1 MKKMMALTRISSL
14 FQKKQDPF
22 FRLLVE
28 QSEKT
33 LQGMNALESFMKHPE
48 IPLAKEVERLEN
60 EADEKRRTLIQELN
74 RSFVTPID
82 REDIFALSRAVDD
95 ILDYGY
101 ATINEMLT
109 LDVKPN
115 DYLTSMVITLR
126 EATNEIYLALTQL
139 GKQPRG
145 ILTHASRAKE
155 LENEVEL
162 IYHKALSKLFTRADS
177 ISEVLYLLK
186 LREIY
191 RHLSNAADRV
201 DGAGNALS
209 DIAVKIT

>member
-1 MKKMMALTRISSL
+1 MSFPWFLKF
-14 FQKKQDPF
+14 FQKKKDPF
-22 FRLLVE
+22 FELLIK

-33 LQGMNALESFMKHPE
+33 LQGIAALESFMKSPD
-48 IPLAKEVERLEN
+48 ISLAKEVERVEG
-60 EADEKRRTLIQELN
+60 EADEVRRVLIQELN

-101 ATINEMLT
+101 MTINEMLT
-109 LDVKPN
+109 LGVKPN
-115 DYLTSMVITLR
+115 DYLASMVITLK
-126 EATNEIYLALTQL
+126 EATDEINLAILQL
-139 GKQPRG
+139 RNNPRDV
-145 ILTHASRAKE
+145 LQHASRAKK

-162 IYHKALSKLFTRADS
+162 IYHQALSKLFNGADN
-177 ISEVLYLLK
+177 ISEVLYILK

-191 RHLSNAADRV
+191 RHLSNAADRI
-201 DGAGNALS
+201 DGAGNTLS

>member
-1 MKKMMALTRISSL
+1 MDLSRFLSF
-14 FQKKQDPF
+14 FQKRKDPF
-22 FRLLVE
+22 FELLIK

-33 LQGMNALESFMKHPE
+33 LQGMTALESFMKNPE
-48 IPLAKEVERLEN
+48 ISLAKEVESAEG
-60 EADEKRRTLIQELN
+60 EADEVRRILIGELN

-82 REDIFALSRAVDD
+82 REDIFALSRSVDD

-101 ATINEMLT
+101 TTVNEMMT
-109 LDVKPN
+109 LDIKPN

-126 EATNEIYLALTQL
+126 KATSEINTAILHLRNN
-139 GKQPRG
+139 PRDV
-145 ILTHASRAKE
+145 LEHASKAKR

-162 IYHKALSKLFTRADS
+162 TYHKALSKLFTGARN
-177 ISEVLYLLK
+177 ISEVLYILK

-201 DGAGNALS
+201 DSAGNALS

>member
-1 MKKMMALTRISSL
+1 MDFSRFLRI
-14 FQKKQDPF
+14 FQKRKDPF
-22 FRLLVE
+22 FDLLIQ

-33 LQGMNALESFMKHPE
+33 LQGITALESFMKNPD
-48 IPLAKEVERLEN
+48 IALAKEVEKAEG
-60 EADEKRRTLIQELN
+60 EADEVRRILIQELN
-74 RSFVTPID
+74 QSFVTPID

-95 ILDYGY
+95 ILDYGN
-101 ATINEMLT
+101 TTVSEMLT
-109 LDVKPN
+109 LEVKPN
-115 DYLTSMVITLR
+115 DYLVSMVITLK
-126 EATNEIYLALTQL
+126 EATSEINLAILQL
-139 GKQPRG
+139 KNHPRE
-145 ILTHASRAKE
+145 ILRHASRAKK

-162 IYHKALSKLFTRADS
+162 IYHKALSKLFVGARN
-177 ISEVLYLLK
+177 INEVLYILK

>member
-1 MKKMMALTRISSL
+1 MGFSKFLDI
-14 FQKKQDPF
+14 FQKRKDPF
-22 FRLLVE
+22 FELLIK

-33 LQGMNALESFMKHPE
+33 LQGMTALELFMKSPE
-48 IPLAKEVERLEN
+48 ISLAKEVTRLEG
-60 EADEKRRTLIQELN
+60 EADEVRRELIQELN

-82 REDIFALSRAVDD
+82 REDIFSLSRAVDD

-101 ATINEMLT
+101 MTVNEMLT
-109 LDVKPN
+109 LDISPN
-115 DYLTSMVITLR
+115 DYLASMVITLK
-126 EATNEIYLALTQL
+126 EATSEINMATLQLRNKPQDVLA
-139 GKQPRG
+139 
-145 ILTHASRAKE
+145 HASKAKK

-162 IYHKALSKLFTRADS
+162 IYHKAISKLFTEAKD
-177 ISEVLYLLK
+177 IDEVLYILK

-201 DGAGNALS
+201 DVAGNSLS

>member
-1 MKKMMALTRISSL
+1 MELSRFLSV
-14 FQKKQDPF
+14 FQKKKDPF
-22 FRLLVE
+22 YELLIK

-33 LQGMNALESFMKHPE
+33 LQGITALEAFMKNPD
-48 IPLAKEVERLEN
+48 ISLAKEVERVEG
-60 EADEKRRTLIQELN
+60 EADEVRRTLIQELN
-74 RSFVTPID
+74 QSFVTPID
-82 REDIFALSRAVDD
+82 REDIFALSRWVDD

-101 ATINEMLT
+101 TTVNEMLT

-115 DYLTSMVITLR
+115 DYITSMVITLR
-126 EATNEIYLALTQL
+126 EATGEINTAILQL
-139 GKQPRG
+139 RNDPKD
-145 ILTHASRAKE
+145 ILKHASRAKH

-162 IYHKALSKLFTRADS
+162 IYHKALSKLFNGATD
-177 ISEVLYLLK
+177 ISEVVYILK

-191 RHLSNAADRV
+191 RHLSNAADRI

>member
-1 MKKMMALTRISSL
+1 MSFSRFLNI
-14 FQKKQDPF
+14 FQKKKDPF
-22 FRLLVE
+22 FELLIK

-33 LQGMNALESFMKHPE
+33 LQGITALEAFMKNPN
-48 IPLAKEVERLEN
+48 ISLAKEVESAEG
-60 EADEKRRTLIQELN
+60 EADEVRRILIQELN
-74 RSFVTPID
+74 QSFVTPID

-95 ILDYGY
+95 ILDYGNT
-101 ATINEMLT
+101 TINEMLT

-115 DYLTSMVITLR
+115 DYLCSMVITLR
-126 EATNEIYLALTQL
+126 EATSEINQAILHLRNN
-139 GKQPRG
+139 PRNV
-145 ILTHASRAKE
+145 LEHASKAKK

-162 IYHKALSKLFTRADS
+162 IYHQALSKLFTGACD
-177 ISEVLYLLK
+177 IKEVLYILK

-201 DGAGNALS
+201 DGAGNSLS

>member
-1 MKKMMALTRISSL
+1 MDISRVFSI
-14 FQKKQDPF
+14 FQKKNDPF
-22 FRLLVE
+22 FELLSK

-33 LQGMNALESFMKHPE
+33 LQGITVLESFMKSPE
-48 IPLAKEVERLEN
+48 ISLAKEVERVEG
-60 EADEKRRTLIQELN
+60 EADEVRRTLVQELN

-82 REDIFALSRAVDD
+82 REDIFSLSRAVDD

-101 ATINEMLT
+101 MTINEMLT

-115 DYLTSMVITLR
+115 DYLTSMVITLK
-126 EATNEIYLALTQL
+126 EATGEINQATQQL
-139 GKQPRG
+139 RYNCQDV
-145 ILTHASRAKE
+145 LQHASRAKK

-162 IYHKALSKLFTRADS
+162 IYHKALSKLFNEAKD
-177 ISEVLYLLK
+177 ISEVLYILK

-201 DGAGNALS
+201 DVAGNSLS

>member
-1 MKKMMALTRISSL
+1 MGFSRVLSI
-14 FQKKQDPF
+14 FQKKRDPF
-22 FRLLVE
+22 FELLIK

-33 LQGMNALESFMKHPE
+33 LQGITALELFMRNPE
-48 IPLAKEVERLEN
+48 ISLAKEVERVEE
-60 EADEKRRTLIQELN
+60 EADEVRRALIQELN

-82 REDIFALSRAVDD
+82 REDIFSLSRALDD

-101 ATINEMLT
+101 MTVNEMMT
-109 LDVKPN
+109 LGISPN
-115 DYLTSMVITLR
+115 DYLASMVITLR
-126 EATNEIYLALTQL
+126 EASGEINLATLEL
-139 GKQPRG
+139 RNDPADVLR
-145 ILTHASRAKE
+145 HASRAKK

-162 IYHKALSKLFTRADS
+162 IYHKAISKLFTEAHD
-177 ISEVLYLLK
+177 IPEVLYILK

-201 DGAGNALS
+201 DVAGNSLS

>member
-1 MKKMMALTRISSL
+1 MSFSRFLNV
-14 FQKKQDPF
+14 FQKKKDPF
-22 FRLLVE
+22 FGLLIK

-33 LQGMNALESFMKHPE
+33 LQGITALERYMKQPD
-48 IPLAKEVERLEN
+48 ISLAKEVERLEG
-60 EADEKRRTLIQELN
+60 EADEVRRTLIQELN
-74 RSFVTPID
+74 RSFVTPLD

-101 ATINEMLT
+101 TTVNEMLT

-115 DYLTSMVITLR
+115 DYLCSMVITLR
-126 EATNEIYLALTQL
+126 EAASEISIATSQL
-139 GKQPRG
+139 NHQPG
-145 ILTHASRAKE
+145 DVLKHASRAKE
-155 LENEVEL
+155 LENQVEL
-162 IYHKALSKLFTRADS
+162 IYHQALSKLFTGARD
-177 ISEVLYLLK
+177 IPEILYILK

-201 DGAGNALS
+201 DQAGNALS